1 MNNETI
7 SAIASLWPLTLI
19 IFLLIISILF
29 KPQIAVF
36 LNRFAKIQIRKGDTE
51 VVIVQQEDKEMEEMS
66 PPKGLLEES
75 SKLDVS
81 EKPSVSE
88 NEERVDINALS
99 QKELNRE
106 MYFAFFE
113 NDMNKAEEIFNRL
126 QSIEEDQI
134 TRYQNE
140 SFYLYLRF
148 SKGDT
153 NALEKLH
160 QLEDTTKPYPV
171 ANSSVCFYI
180 GKCHESV
187 SQFEAAISA
196 FKNSASLT
204 QEESKKASCIA
215 AISDCYFSLGKNDI
229 AVDVLEEGIQHSS
242 NAEALSTLYLSLA
255 ELFKRSDDKKMRAI
269 ALEKALEFQPNNS
282 STRFDTAYSY
292 GDGDFKNLSLYH
304 YKTLIG
310 FSPEHRAGLNN
321 LGVAYSGLQMPIRS
335 VKYYKRAWKQKET
348 LAAANLAYQ
357 YLNAGFLDEAQNVLT
372 EAKIEAD
379 IHPNIGSALS
389 AMSKNEES
397 EAKNEQK
404 IVEKAIEQQRF
415 LLNFAKNYFT
425 KVSSAV
431 EINGSWVID
440 GKISNFTQTGSQITG
455 TWGEDENK
463 KKFSG
468 TLKNTGAVLK
478 FEKWGYNLA
487 KMSKSFVDDDEGYAY
502 LSSDLQTLHVMIV
515 RKSDYQF
522 LTFSQH
528 NQEEKVDSVTDA
540 KPVA

>member
-7 SAIASLWPLTLI
+7 SAIASLWPLALI

-51 VVIVQQEDKEMEEMS
+51 VVIVQQENKEKEEIIS
-66 PPKGLLEES
+66 PKGLLEES
-75 SKLDVS
+75 GNLNVS
-81 EKPSVSE
+81 EKLPTSE
-88 NEERVDINALS
+88 KEEPVDINSLS
-99 QKELNRE
+99 QEELNRD

-113 NDMNKAEEIFNRL
+113 NDMKKAEELFNRL

-134 TRYQNE
+134 TRYRNE

-153 NALEKLH
+153 NALDKLH
-160 QLEDTTKPYPV
+160 QLEDKTKSYPV
-171 ANSSVCFYI
+171 ANSSVYFYI
-180 GKCHESV
+180 GKCHKSV
-187 SQFEAAISA
+187 SQFESAISA
-196 FKNSASLT
+196 FELSASLA
-204 QEESKKASCIA
+204 QEESKKANCIA
-215 AISDCYFSLGKNDI
+215 AISDCYFSLGKKDI
-229 AVDVLEEGIQHSS
+229 AIDVLEDGIQHSS
-242 NAEALSTLYLSLA
+242 NKEALSTLYLSLA
-255 ELFKRSDDKKMRAI
+255 ELFKRNDDKKLRAI

-292 GDGDFKNLSLYH
+292 GDGDFKNLALYH

-357 YLNAGFLDEAQNVLT
+357 YLNAGFLDEAQNLLA
-372 EAKIEAD
+372 EAKTETD

-389 AMSKNEES
+389 TMSKNEET
-397 EAKNEQK
+397 EEKNEQK
-404 IVEKAIEQQRF
+404 ILEKAIEQQRF
-415 LLNFAKNYFT
+415 FLNFAKNYFT
-425 KVSSAV
+425 KISSPI
-431 EINGSWVID
+431 EINGSWIVD
-440 GKISNFTQTGSQITG
+440 EKISTFTQTGSQITG
-455 TWGEDENK
+455 TWGEDDNR

-468 TLKNTGAVLK
+468 ALKNMGAVLK

-502 LSSDLQTLHVMIV
+502 LSSDLQKLHVMIV

-522 LTFSQH
+522 LTFSQYK
-528 NQEEKVDSVTDA
+528 QEEKVENISDT